1 MTLDLSYL
9 FHASLG
15 FDHFNRMLNDLAN
28 SSQIAGYPPYNILK
42 LEENF
47 YRISLALAGF
57 EKNDLSI
64 TLEMTILTIKS
75 SGKKNID
82 KNYLYKG
89 IAHRAFEKKFRL
101 AENIKI
107 AGANLEKG
115 LLNIDLIK
123 IPPLN
128 SNPKKIEITESKL

>member
-15 FDHFNRMLNDLAN
+15 FDHLNRMLNDLAN

-64 TLEMTILTIKS
+64 T
-75 SGKKNID
+75 
-82 KNYLYKG
+82 
-89 IAHRAFEKKFRL
+89 
-101 AENIKI
+101 
-107 AGANLEKG
+107 
-115 LLNIDLIK
+115 
-123 IPPLN
+123 
-128 SNPKKIEITESKL
+128 